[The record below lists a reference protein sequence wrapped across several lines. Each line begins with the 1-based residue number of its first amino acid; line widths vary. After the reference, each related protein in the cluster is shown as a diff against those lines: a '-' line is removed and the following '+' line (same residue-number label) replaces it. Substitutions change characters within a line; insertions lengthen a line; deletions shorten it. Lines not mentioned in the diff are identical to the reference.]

1 MSYLY
6 QLHVHAQEDYETSVI
21 WYMER
26 STKAAEN
33 FIAAIDNALAL
44 ICNNPTRWHN
54 KYKNYYELGL
64 KKYPFRII
72 YTIDEVNELIIVTSI
87 YHQKRNP
94 RKKYNRKK

>member
-6 QLHVHAQEDYETSVI
+6 QLHEHAQEDYEDSVI

-33 FIAAIDNALAL
+33 LVDAVDNALVL

-64 KKYPFRII
+64 KKYPFKII
-72 YTIDEVNELIIVTSI
+72 YTIDEVNELVTVTSI